1 VTVTIDP
8 TDPRSVRALAVFAT
22 ADRWVKGHRKADGR
36 AFFAIP
42 GSAGAIYYADTR
54 DCTCPDRQQ
63 RRVEACKHVLA
74 VRLWKLKHDVAQK
87 AAGAQPAAPAP
98 KPAPACRSC
107 GGPLPAGTISGVC
120 NEDACFDGDVF
131 AGVLGIK
138 AAFGSRSAR
147 ALSGPVVQLVG
158 AA

>member
-1 VTVTIDP
+1 MVVTVSP
-8 TDPRSVRALAVFAT
+8 ADPRSVRALAVLAT

-36 AFFAIP
+36 AFFTIP
-42 GSAGAIYYADTR
+42 GSNGRLYHADCR

-63 RRVEACKHVLA
+63 RRLDCKHMLA
-74 VRLWKLKHDVAQK
+74 IRLWVLQNDANT
-87 AAGAQPAAPAP
+87 PAVSTTVETAPAP
-98 KPAPACRSC
+98 SCRSC
-107 GGPLPAGTISGVC
+107 GGPLPAGTIVGVC
-120 NEDACFDGDVF
+120 NEDACFDGDIF

-147 ALSGPVVQLVG
+147 ELAGPVVQLVG

>member
-1 VTVTIDP
+1 MTVTISP
-8 TDPRSVRALAVFAT
+8 ADPRSVRALAVLAT
-22 ADRWVKGHRKADGR
+22 ARTWTKGHTKDGR
-36 AFFAIP
+36 PFFVIP
-42 GSAGAIYYADTR
+42 GSRGRIYWTDTR
-54 DCTCPDRQQ
+54 ACTCPDRQERQ
-63 RRVEACKHVLA
+63 VACKHMLA
-74 VRLWKLKHDVAQK
+74 VRMWKLKNDVEQDG
-87 AAGAQPAAPAP
+87 AGSQPAAPAP
-98 KPAPACRSC
+98 KPAPSCRAC

>member
-1 VTVTIDP
+1 MVVTVSP

-22 ADRWVKGHRKADGR
+22 ADRWVKGHRKSDGR
-36 AFFAIP
+36 AFFTIP
-42 GSAGAIYYADTR
+42 GSNGRLYHADTR
-54 DCTCPDRQQ
+54 DCSCPDARE
-63 RRVEACKHVLA
+63 RGVTCKHQLA
-74 VRLWKLKHDVAQK
+74 VRLWNLKNDLATTP
-87 AAGAQPAAPAP
+87 AATAQPAPAP
-98 KPAPACRSC
+98 KPAPACRAC
-107 GGPLPAGTISGVC
+107 GGPLPAGTVSGVC

-138 AAFGSRSAR
+138 AAFGSRSAC